1 MVIKAKRIRENA
13 NIPHYATTGAA
24 AVDLYGCDAM
34 DIQPGETVFIDTGV
48 AFEIPEGFVGLVYAR
63 SGLACK
69 KGLALANG
77 VGVIDSDFRDSV
89 KVALHNHSNQTRT
102 VVAGE
107 RLAQMIVTKYPHV
120 EFEEVDELQETE
132 RGLGGFGSSGKF

>member
-1 MVIKAKRIRENA
+1 MVIKAKKIRENA
-13 NIPHYATTGAA
+13 NIPHYATMGAA
-24 AVDLYGCDAM
+24 AVDFYGCDAM
-34 DIQPGETVFIDTGV
+34 DIKPGETVFIDTGV

-107 RLAQMIVTKYPHV
+107 RLAQMIITEYPHV

>member
-1 MVIKAKRIRENA
+1 MVVKAKRIRENA
-13 NIPHYATTGAA
+13 NMPYYATAGAA
-24 AVDLYGCDAM
+24 AMDLYGCDAV
-34 DIQPGETVFIDTGV
+34 DIQPGETVFVDTGV
-48 AFEIPEGFVGLVYAR
+48 ALEIPAGFVGLIYAR

-69 KGLALANG
+69 KGLALANS

-89 KVALHNHSNQTRT
+89 KVALHNHSNQIRT
-102 VVAGE
+102 VAAGE
-107 RLAQMIVTKYPHV
+107 RIAQMIIMYYPRI

>member
-1 MVIKAKRIRENA
+1 MVVKAKRIRENA
-13 NIPHYATTGAA
+13 KMPYYATAGAA
-24 AVDLYGCDAM
+24 AMDLYGCDAV
-34 DIQPGETVFIDTGV
+34 DIQPGETVFVDTGV
-48 AFEIPEGFVGLVYAR
+48 ALEIPAGFVGLIYAR

-69 KGLALANG
+69 KGLALANS

-89 KVALHNHSNQTRT
+89 KVALHNHSNQIRT
-102 VVAGE
+102 VAAGE
-107 RLAQMIVTKYPHV
+107 RIAQMIIMYYPRI